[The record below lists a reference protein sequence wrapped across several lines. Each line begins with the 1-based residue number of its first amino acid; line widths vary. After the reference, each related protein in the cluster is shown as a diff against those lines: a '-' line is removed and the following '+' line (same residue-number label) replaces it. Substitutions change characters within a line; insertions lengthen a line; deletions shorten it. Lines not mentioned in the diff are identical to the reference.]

1 MSIQAIVG
9 GQWGDEGK
17 GKIVDFL
24 SEKFDLVARYQGG
37 NNAGHTVIVEDITY
51 KLNLIPS
58 GVIRG
63 KICFLGQGI
72 VLDPEHFIK
81 EYEQICEKIS
91 NPKIY
96 LSSNIPLILP
106 YHKQLDK
113 INESILSGEDKIG
126 TTAKG
131 IGPAY
136 QDKVGRKSI
145 KLYDL
150 KSTDKVREK
159 LENIKKFYDP
169 VLNAY
174 QEEPINI
181 DKYISIL
188 DSFYTKVG
196 PLIIDNS
203 YIKEIKQKF
212 LDRNIEMPKIN
223 QNQAIVLDGADIIS
237 NPIGTARGIHYK
249 HLKSN
254 FFIMPGVPS
263 EMYKMMETIILPNYI
278 GAQVESKHRTI
289 CTSGIAE
296 SRLSE
301 KVQDLMSHYSKDFN
315 FSFLPSYK
323 GVDFI
328 LKAINQYQEIDRV
341 VSEFYNAMNPY
352 SFGYEND
359 SFIEFIVN
367 KLSCEELTISLAE
380 SCTGGLLG
388 KMFTDIP
395 GSSKIFKGGIIA
407 YSNSIKETQLNIP
420 KEKIEKYGAVSSEV
434 AIDMARNVKNI
445 FKSKIGL
452 SITGISGPGG
462 GSDDKDIGLVF
473 IAIAFKNECLYKEIN
488 FNLNRDLNR
497 KSSCYAALNMIRKT
511 IEE

>member
-1 MSIQAIVG
+1 MNKAVIG
-9 GQWGDEGK
+9 LQWGDEGK

-24 SEKFDLVARYQGG
+24 SENFDLVARYQGG

-63 KICFLGQGI
+63 KVCFLGQGI
-72 VLDPEHFIK
+72 VLDPEHFLK

-150 KSTDKVREK
+150 KSLDKIREK

-174 QEEPINI
+174 QEELINI

-203 YIKEIKQKF
+203 YIKKNFNQNNILFEGAQGALLDLDHGSYPFVTSSNTISSNIVIGSGLQVDYQTVGIFKAYATRVGNGPFPSELFDEIGDYIAETGVEFGTVTKRKRRCGWLDLVSLKYSCQVNRVNELCITKIDVLNNLKEIK
-212 LDRNIEMPKIN
+212 IC
-223 QNQAIVLDGADIIS
+223 
-237 NPIGTARGIHYK
+237 
-249 HLKSN
+249 KSYQ
-254 FFIMPGVPS
+254 G
-263 EMYKMMETIILPNYI
+263 NYF
-278 GAQVESKHRTI
+278 E
-289 CTSGIAE
+289 
-296 SRLSE
+296 
-301 KVQDLMSHYSKDFN
+301 
-315 FSFLPSYK
+315 
-323 GVDFI
+323 
-328 LKAINQYQEIDRV
+328 
-341 VSEFYNAMNPY
+341 
-352 SFGYEND
+352 
-359 SFIEFIVN
+359 
-367 KLSCEELTISLAE
+367 
-380 SCTGGLLG
+380 
-388 KMFTDIP
+388 
-395 GSSKIFKGGIIA
+395 
-407 YSNSIKETQLNIP
+407 
-420 KEKIEKYGAVSSEV
+420 
-434 AIDMARNVKNI
+434 
-445 FKSKIGL
+445 
-452 SITGISGPGG
+452 
-462 GSDDKDIGLVF
+462 
-473 IAIAFKNECLYKEIN
+473 EIN
-488 FNLNRDLNR
+488 FNDSESL
-497 KSSCYAALNMIRKT
+497 KSLSLSESDFEVFESWGDISEVKNFDSMPQSLKLYIQF
-511 IEE
+511 IEEYLGIPIKIISLGPERNQTIIR

>member
-1 MSIQAIVG
+1 MNKAVIG
-9 GQWGDEGK
+9 LQWGDEGK

-24 SEKFDLVARYQGG
+24 SENFDLVARYQGG

-63 KICFLGQGI
+63 KVCFLGQGI
-72 VLDPEHFIK
+72 VLDPEHFLK

-150 KSTDKVREK
+150 KSLDKIREK

-174 QEEPINI
+174 QEELINI

-188 DSFYTKVG
+188 DNFYTKVG

-203 YIKEIKQKF
+203 YIKKNFNQNNILFEGAQGALLDLDHGSYPFVTSSNTISSNIVIGSGLQVDYQTVGIFKAYATRVGNGPFPSELFDEIGDYIAETGVEFGTVTKRKRRCGWLDLVSLKYSCQVNQVNELCITKIDVLNNLKEIK
-212 LDRNIEMPKIN
+212 IC
-223 QNQAIVLDGADIIS
+223 
-237 NPIGTARGIHYK
+237 
-249 HLKSN
+249 KSYQ
-254 FFIMPGVPS
+254 G
-263 EMYKMMETIILPNYI
+263 
-278 GAQVESKHRTI
+278 H
-289 CTSGIAE
+289 
-296 SRLSE
+296 
-301 KVQDLMSHYSKDFN
+301 
-315 FSFLPSYK
+315 SF
-323 GVDFI
+323 
-328 LKAINQYQEIDRV
+328 E
-341 VSEFYNAMNPY
+341 
-352 SFGYEND
+352 
-359 SFIEFIVN
+359 
-367 KLSCEELTISLAE
+367 
-380 SCTGGLLG
+380 
-388 KMFTDIP
+388 
-395 GSSKIFKGGIIA
+395 
-407 YSNSIKETQLNIP
+407 
-420 KEKIEKYGAVSSEV
+420 
-434 AIDMARNVKNI
+434 
-445 FKSKIGL
+445 
-452 SITGISGPGG
+452 
-462 GSDDKDIGLVF
+462 
-473 IAIAFKNECLYKEIN
+473 EIN
-488 FNLNRDLNR
+488 FNDSDSL
-497 KSSCYAALNMIRKT
+497 KSLSLSEGDFEVFESWGDISEVKNFDSMPQSLKLYIQF
-511 IEE
+511 IEEYLGIPIKIISLGPERNQTIIR